1 MIKDN
6 GVRSTDLH
14 LSSLSFSTPS
24 SKLAS
29 LMSFAPAKSAGKP
42 DSLNQRPLSH
52 TVLLQSIA
60 GVRFV
65 ILQSNLY
72 YAANIGVET

>member
-14 LSSLSFSTPS
+14 LSSLSFSTPC

-29 LMSFAPAKSAGKP
+29 LMSFAPAKSAGKT

-60 GVRFV
+60 GVRF
-65 ILQSNLY
+65 ITLHSNL
-72 YAANIGVET
+72 N